1 MARSQRSM
9 RVSALGVGLLLLAT
23 LIFGSGALS
32 SAPLSRAD
40 HIAVVEAGI
49 RCPACEGLSVAES
62 NAPSAIAVRHQIEAW
77 VKDGISDQM
86 IKDRLVAQFG
96 ASVLLAP
103 PKSGLSLWLW
113 ILPIA
118 LALGVA
124 VIFVFLVIKR
134 KRS

>member
-49 RCPACEGLSVAES
+49 RCPACEGLSVAQS